1 MTLKIQTDQK
11 FLPTKKKR
19 SGGSR
24 LGENE
29 PEMVFPDT
37 DANDGKHG
45 DAVDAVDAYDA
56 YDAVDVFKH
65 GQFGS
70 FGLGLHGIG
79 ACGWMEGRGKS
90 MAGGEGSHRF
100 NGKWWSCYVLVI
112 PEDVSFFCVMN
123 WDDFFFPVYL
133 FRCMIAVQADAE
145 DFLLDSWAVHPTHL
159 LTYRSK

>member
-1 MTLKIQTDQK
+1 MTLKFKRTR
-11 FLPTKKKR
+11 LSPTKMR

-90 MAGGEGSHRF
+90 MAWGEGSHRF

-123 WDDFFFPVYL
+123 L
-133 FRCMIAVQADAE
+133 G
-145 DFLLDSWAVHPTHL
+145 
-159 LTYRSK
+159 